1 MLVGFSE
8 RLRGDD
14 AADYIEHVKPLL
26 AKHCYACHGALK
38 QESDLRLDTREL
50 ILQGGSSG
58 PVLVAG
64 NAEQSELLSRVMADG
79 DTRMPPDGSPL
90 PEEEIEQLRWWIER
104 GADGPRDESPE
115 KEPGEHWAFQPLTRP
130 APPVLADC
138 YSSTLTHP
146 IDAFVA
152 AKRDELSIRPLP
164 LADKAT
170 LLRRLYLDLIGLP
183 PSMED
188 LQQFLEDDSPDA
200 FENVADRLL
209 ASPQYGE
216 RWGRHWMDVWRYSD
230 WYGRRSVPDVMNSY
244 PMIWRWRDWIVRS
257 LNEDKPYDRMVT
269 EMLAGDELLPTDEAN
284 VVATGYLVRSWFKWN
299 YETWKKDLVEHT
311 GKAFLGITLN
321 CCQCHDHKYDPFS
334 QEDYFRF
341 RAFFEP
347 LELRHDRVP
356 GEPDPGKFRKYEYV
370 ESYGPIS
377 SGLVRVFDEYLDA
390 PTRMFANGDAR
401 LVIDGQPPVQPGVPA
416 FLQTQTLPIAARQL
430 PTAAIYPGI
439 QRFVQ
444 DEELAKLRTQVPT
457 ASDELQALHPSA
469 ESTVA
474 LQAELKSAEE
484 ALKAAREQ
492 AYERLAASELQS
504 QSQPQSHQSILE
516 GKQSLAI
523 DAKLGRRL
531 LSHPL
536 PGLATLRDGSQVS
549 YLIEI
554 VQDGHTNLQL
564 ALDTRQGLTG
574 GYIAF
579 EAGSIKTYAP
589 GGFNEFTAGNY
600 DLAAGQNRFQVR
612 LQLEVAH
619 NRFLLSV
626 ISLTDQSL
634 LVDAV
639 PAALNGWK
647 PQDDGKR
654 GLFIDC
660 RPGTAAIFDALAFV
674 QPDGVSL
681 LRFDFE
687 TQPEE
692 DGLEIVPTRA
702 NAGTMGWSA
711 TNFCQPPATSKVISA
726 VSSEANVQAA
736 LARTIAARHALR
748 LPDLKRHAATA
759 KLDAAEQELASLQ
772 LRIATDIA
780 RYEGQ
785 SPSSTTK
792 SINERIQAQIEHA
805 CLVERQAAVATAEAN
820 ALVTEVGVT
829 AAELQLTES
838 RKHSDAA
845 AIESTQQALLAA
857 QQLHSAASERLR
869 GAQVKLTEDL
879 GEYTPLSP
887 KYPELTSG
895 RRTALAQWITSPDN
909 PLTARVAVNHIWL
922 RHFGQAIV
930 DTTDDFGRNGSPP
943 THPELLDWLASE
955 LVDSGWS
962 MKHLHRLIVT
972 SQTYRLASM
981 LPVDH
986 PEVTSASA
994 SRGLDPDNRYLW
1006 HFPVGRMQAEVV
1018 RDSLLAV
1025 AGTLDNTMGGHELD
1039 HQQGLT
1045 SRRRSLYFAHHGE
1058 EKMEF
1063 LELFDGAN
1071 PSDCYKRTLS
1081 VQPQQAL
1088 ALTNSELTQA
1098 LSRTLAQQLWSI
1110 AQETLSRGAAKSN
1123 ARRGETAEGPS
1134 QQQLHTADQE
1144 IVSDSQNV
1152 PESLVHE
1159 LDQPMARF
1167 ARLAFLQ
1174 ILNREPLAAELQA
1187 TLTFLDEQS
1196 QRLAEPTVLSDTQ
1209 FDAQERA
1216 RANVIHALMNHNDFV
1231 TIR

>member
-1 MLVGFSE
+1 MAIFLCGLVGFGE

-14 AADYIEHVKPLL
+14 AADYIGHAKYIEYVKPLL
-26 AKHCYACHGALK
+26 TKHCYACHGALK

-58 PVLVAG
+58 PALIAG
-64 NAEQSELLSRVMADG
+64 NAEQSELLTRVMAHD

-90 PEEEIEQLRWWIER
+90 PAADIEQLRRWIER
-104 GADGPRDESPE
+104 GAEGPRDESPE
-115 KEPGEHWAFQPLTRP
+115 KDPGEHWAFQKLTRP
-130 APPVLADC
+130 ALPAPDNGN
-138 YSSTLTHP
+138 SSALTHT

-152 AKRDELSIRPLP
+152 AKRGEQSIEPLP

-183 PSMED
+183 PSMEE
-188 LQQFLEDDSPDA
+188 LQAFLDDDSADA
-200 FENVADRLL
+200 FEKVVDRLL
-209 ASPQYGE
+209 AAPQHGE

-257 LNEDKPYDRMVT
+257 LNEDKPYDQMVT

-311 GKAFLGITLN
+311 GKAFLGVTLN

-356 GEPDPGKFRKYEYV
+356 GEADPGKFRKYVYV
-370 ESYGPIS
+370 ESYGPIN

-390 PTRMFANGDAR
+390 PTRIFANGDAR
-401 LVIDGQPPVQPGVPA
+401 LIIDSQPPVQPGIPS
-416 FLQTQTLPIAARQL
+416 FLQTQPLLITPQQLPI
-430 PTAAIYPGI
+430 AAIYPGI
-439 QRFVQ
+439 RGFIQ
-444 DEELAKLRTQVPT
+444 DEELVKLRAQVQM
-457 ASDELQALHPSA
+457 ASDELRALHPTA
-469 ESTVA
+469 GHTLPLLTEI
-474 LQAELKSAEE
+474 QAAEE

-492 AYERLAASELQS
+492 AYQRLATSET
-504 QSQPQSHQSILE
+504 QPQENILE
-516 GKQSLAI
+516 GRQSLAI
-523 DAKLGRRL
+523 DAKLARRL
-531 LSHPL
+531 LSHAL
-536 PGLATLRDGSQVS
+536 PGLDTLRDGAHVS
-549 YLIEI
+549 YLIQI

-579 EAGSIKTYAP
+579 EAGHIKTYAP
-589 GGFNEFTAGNY
+589 GGFNEFTAGTY
-600 DLAAGQNRFQVR
+600 DLAAGQNRFEVR
-612 LQLEVAH
+612 LQLDLAH
-619 NRFLLSV
+619 DRFLLSV
-626 ISLTDQSL
+626 TSLTDQRL
-634 LVDAV
+634 LVDSV
-639 PAALNGWK
+639 PAGLNGWK
-647 PQDDGKR
+647 PHDDGKR

-660 RPGTAAIFDALAFV
+660 RPGTAANFDALAFV
-674 QPDGVSL
+674 QPDGAPL
-681 LRFDFE
+681 LSFDFE
-687 TQPEE
+687 TPAEA
-692 DGLEIVPTRA
+692 DGLEIVQTTA
-702 NAGTMGWSA
+702 DEGTLRWTA

-726 VSSEANVQAA
+726 VSSDANVYAA
-736 LARTIAARHALR
+736 LERMVAARQALR
-748 LPDLKRHAATA
+748 LPDLKLRAATA
-759 KLDAAEQELASLQ
+759 KWDAAEQELASLE
-772 LRIATDIA
+772 LRIATDLD
-780 RYEGQ
+780 RYEEH
-785 SPSSTTK
+785 SPSSSTE
-792 SINERIQAQIEHA
+792 SINERTQAQIEHA
-805 CLVERQAAVATAEAN
+805 CLVERRAAVATAEAN
-820 ALVTEVGVT
+820 ALATEVGV
-829 AAELQLTES
+829 AVAEIQLAES
-838 RKHSDAA
+838 RKQSDAA

-857 QQLHSAASERLR
+857 EQLHSAASERLR
-869 GAQVKLTEDL
+869 ESQVKLTEEL
-879 GEYTPLSP
+879 GEYAPLSP

-895 RRTALAQWITSPDN
+895 RRTALAQWITRPDN

-943 THPELLDWLASE
+943 THSELLDWLASE
-955 LVDSGWS
+955 LIDSGWS
-962 MKHLHRLIVT
+962 MKHVHRLIVT

-981 LPVDH
+981 LPADH
-986 PEVTSASA
+986 PELKGANA
-994 SRGLDPDNRYLW
+994 SRELDPDNRYLW

-1025 AGTLDNTMGGHELD
+1025 AGSLDSTMGGQELD

-1045 SRRRSLYFAHHGE
+1045 SHRRSLYFAHHGE

-1098 LSRTLAQQLWSI
+1098 LSRTLALQLWST
-1110 AQETLSRGAAKSN
+1110 AQEPPAHPRILHNDGR
-1123 ARRGETAEGPS
+1123 ETASEVIS
-1134 QQQLHTADQE
+1134 EA
-1144 IVSDSQNV
+1144 
-1152 PESLVHE
+1152 ESLAHE
-1159 LDQPMARF
+1159 LNQPLARF
-1167 ARLAFLQ
+1167 ARLAFLHV
-1174 ILNREPLAAELQA
+1174 LNREPLDAELQA
-1187 TLTFLDEQS
+1187 TLGFLNEQS
-1196 QRLAEPTVLSDTQ
+1196 VLLEESQVLGDAN
-1209 FDAQERA
+1209 FDPQERA

>member
-1 MLVGFSE
+1 MKALLSPSMAIFLGVLTCLGE
-8 RLRGDD
+8 PLRGDETTD
-14 AADYIEHVKPLL
+14 YIGHLKYIEHVKPLL
-26 AKHCYACHGALK
+26 TKHCYACHGALK

-58 PVLVAG
+58 PALIAG
-64 NAEQSELLSRVMADG
+64 DAEQSELLTRLMADD

-90 PEEEIEQLRWWIER
+90 PAADIEQLRRWIER
-104 GADGPRDESPE
+104 GAEGPRDESPE
-115 KEPGEHWAFQPLTRP
+115 KDPGEHWAFQKLTRP
-130 APPVLADC
+130 ALPAPDNGN
-138 YSSTLTHP
+138 SSALTHP

-152 AKRDELSIRPLP
+152 AKRGEQSIQPLP

-183 PSMED
+183 PSLEE
-188 LQQFLEDDSPDA
+188 LQAFLDDDSADA
-200 FENVADRLL
+200 FEQVVDRLL
-209 ASPQYGE
+209 AAPQHGE

-269 EMLAGDELLPTDEAN
+269 EMLAGDELLPTDELN
-284 VVATGYLVRSWFKWN
+284 VVATGFLVRSWFKWN

-311 GKAFLGITLN
+311 GKAFLGVTLN

-356 GEPDPGKFRKYEYV
+356 GEADPGKFRKYVYV
-370 ESYGPIS
+370 ESYGPIN

-401 LVIDGQPPVQPGVPA
+401 LIIDGQPPVQPGVPT
-416 FLQTQTLPIAARQL
+416 FLQTQPLPIAPLEL
-430 PTAAIYPGI
+430 PLAAAYPGI
-439 QRFVQ
+439 RDFIK
-444 DEELAKLRTQVPT
+444 DEELSKLRAQVQT
-457 ASDELQALHPSA
+457 TSEELKALHPTA
-469 ESTVA
+469 GHTLP
-474 LQAELKSAEE
+474 LQAELQAAEL
-484 ALKAAREQ
+484 ALETAREQ
-492 AYERLAASELQS
+492 AYQRLAASDT
-504 QSQPQSHQSILE
+504 QPHENILE
-516 GKQSLAI
+516 GRQSLVI

-531 LSHPL
+531 LSHAL
-536 PGLATLRDGSQVS
+536 PGLDTLRDGAHVS
-549 YLIEI
+549 YLIQI

-564 ALDTRQGLTG
+564 ALDTSQGLTG
-574 GYIAF
+574 GYVAF

-589 GGFNEFTAGNY
+589 GGFNEFSAGTY
-600 DLAAGQNRFQVR
+600 DLAAGQNRFEVR
-612 LQLEVAH
+612 LQLDLAH
-619 NRFLLSV
+619 DRFLLSV
-626 ISLTDQSL
+626 TSLADQSL
-634 LVDAV
+634 LVDSV

-647 PQDDGKR
+647 PQADGKR

-660 RPGTAAIFDALAFV
+660 RPGTAANFDALAFM
-674 QPDGVSL
+674 QPDGAPL

-687 TQPEE
+687 TPPEE
-692 DGLEIVPTRA
+692 DGLEIVQTTA
-702 NAGTMGWSA
+702 DAGTMRWIA

-726 VSSEANVQAA
+726 VSSDADLQAA
-736 LARTIAARHALR
+736 LARTFAARQASR
-748 LPDLKRHAATA
+748 LPDLKLRAATA
-759 KLDAAEQELASLQ
+759 KWDAAEQELASLE
-772 LRIATDIA
+772 LRIATDLA
-780 RYEGQ
+780 RYEEH
-785 SPSSTTK
+785 SPSSSTE
-792 SINERIQAQIEHA
+792 SIDEHIQAQIEHA
-805 CLVERQAAVATAEAN
+805 CLVERRATVATAQAN
-820 ALVTEVGVT
+820 ALATEVGV
-829 AAELQLTES
+829 AVAEIQLAES
-838 RKHSDAA
+838 RKQSDAA
-845 AIESTQQALLAA
+845 AIESTQQALLAS

-869 GAQVKLTEDL
+869 EAQVKLTEEL

-887 KYPELTSG
+887 KYPEQTSG

-909 PLTARVAVNHIWL
+909 PLTARVAVNHIWI

-943 THPELLDWLASE
+943 THPELIDWLASE

-981 LPVDH
+981 LPADH
-986 PEVTSASA
+986 PKLKTASA
-994 SRGLDPDNRYLW
+994 SHELDPDNRYLW

-1025 AGTLDNTMGGHELD
+1025 AGTLENTMGGHELD

-1045 SRRRSLYFAHHGE
+1045 SHRRSLYFAHHGE

-1098 LSRTLAQQLWSI
+1098 LSRTLALQLWST
-1110 AQETLSRGAAKSN
+1110 AQEPPAHSRVLQAV
-1123 ARRGETAEGPS
+1123 EQDTA
-1134 QQQLHTADQE
+1134 
-1144 IVSDSQNV
+1144 SDAQSDA
-1152 PESLVHE
+1152 ESLAHE
-1159 LDQPMARF
+1159 LNQPLVRF
-1167 ARLAFLQ
+1167 ARLAFLHV
-1174 ILNREPLAAELQA
+1174 LNREPLDAELQA
-1187 TLTFLDEQS
+1187 TLRFLKEQSVLLEQS
-1196 QRLAEPTVLSDTQ
+1196 QTLGDAK
-1209 FDAQERA
+1209 FDPQERA